1 MTSLGEQLRAA
12 RRVKG
17 KSLEDISNDTNI
29 SKRYLEALE
38 ENNYDIFPS
47 QVYVK
52 GFLSAYAKCVGLDT
66 EAVVE
71 QYNKLMMF
79 DKLLAEEMPETPAHR
94 SGTQRVIRK
103 RVFILTIAFVF
114 IILCLV
120 WLLWLRG
127 L

>member
-1 MTSLGEQLRAA
+1 MTSLGEQLRTA
-12 RRVKG
+12 RRAKS

-52 GFLSAYAKCVGLDT
+52 GFLSVYAKCVGLDP
-66 EAVVE
+66 EAVVG
-71 QYNKLMMF
+71 QYSKLITLSELL
-79 DKLLAEEMPETPAHR
+79 DKEPEGPAHR
-94 SGTQRVIRK
+94 RGRQRIVRK
-103 RVFILTIAFVF
+103 RVFALLVAILF

-120 WLLWLRG
+120 VLLWLRRT
-127 L
+127 